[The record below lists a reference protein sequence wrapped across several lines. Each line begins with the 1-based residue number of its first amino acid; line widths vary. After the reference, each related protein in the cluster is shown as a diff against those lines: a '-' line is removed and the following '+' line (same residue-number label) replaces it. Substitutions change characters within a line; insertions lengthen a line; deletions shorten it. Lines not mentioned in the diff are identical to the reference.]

1 MISFGNLGTGK
12 IPYLSLKVQLYFP
25 IQGTAVVVKKN
36 FPIRGFAAH
45 GEIFFHYSCAPFM
58 GKYNC
63 TFRDSQGISKSSTR
77 GFATRRGF
85 SDPKFQNDIIVTKVT
100 LDAFQVINDFQSDFF
115 FNISLAI
122 ACLFKVFTAKTVF
135 YVKPVSKS
143 FLW

>member
-63 TFRDSQGISKSSTR
+63 TFRDS
-77 GFATRRGF
+77 
-85 SDPKFQNDIIVTKVT
+85 
-100 LDAFQVINDFQSDFF
+100 
-115 FNISLAI
+115 
-122 ACLFKVFTAKTVF
+122 
-135 YVKPVSKS
+135 
-143 FLW
+143 